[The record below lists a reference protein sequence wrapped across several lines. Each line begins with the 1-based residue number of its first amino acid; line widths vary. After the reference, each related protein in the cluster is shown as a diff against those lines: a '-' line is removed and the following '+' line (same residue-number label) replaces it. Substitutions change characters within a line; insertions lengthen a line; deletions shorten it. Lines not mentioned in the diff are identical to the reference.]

1 MTTALT
7 ILSTLLWWVL
17 YSSMVALAAAG
28 IGWCVLRWAE
38 RGTVVF
44 NRLYLACLLWSLIA
58 LATIAVVAAVEG
70 HLHPPY
76 ASLLRSGLLRW
87 VLVLDMLIGAL
98 LVWRLTPRA
107 DAHRLR
113 LGSACLAAAMVTAIG
128 FGIATTLA

>member
-1 MTTALT
+1 MTAVLT

-17 YSSMVALAAAG
+17 FSSIAALPAAG

-38 RGTVVF
+38 RSAVVF
-44 NRLYLACLLWSLIA
+44 NRLYFACLLWSLIV
-58 LATIAVVAAVEG
+58 LATIAIVAAVEG
-70 HLHPPY
+70 HLQPPY
-76 ASLLRSGLLRW
+76 GMLLRSGLLRR

-113 LGSACLAAAMVTAIG
+113 LGSACLAAAMVAAVG